1 MTSVNIRY
9 PVQPNY
15 NKATQ
20 AEFMDCYIVTVSRPM
35 ASKGGQGN
43 ENAGLVE
50 RVGDMR
56 DSKAFSSCQGLVNML
71 RGEPHPEEKLLAS
84 EVKVAS
90 AAVVR
95 IVPIN
100 SVS

>member
-1 MTSVNIRY
+1 
-9 PVQPNY
+9 
-15 NKATQ
+15 
-20 AEFMDCYIVTVSRPM
+20 MDCYIVRVFRRM

-43 ENAGLVE
+43 EIAGLVE
-50 RVGDMR
+50 RVGDAR

-71 RGEPHPEEKLLAS
+71 RGEPHPEEQLQS
-84 EVKVAS
+84 SVVKTES

-95 IVPIN
+95 IVPNN